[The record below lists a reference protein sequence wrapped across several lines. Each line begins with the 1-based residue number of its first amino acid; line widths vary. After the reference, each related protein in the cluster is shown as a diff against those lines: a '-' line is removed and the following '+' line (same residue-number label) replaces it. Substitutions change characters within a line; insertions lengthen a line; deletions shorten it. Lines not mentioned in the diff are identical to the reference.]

1 VKRLMVLGVISALL
15 VCFEKFSSP
24 RKLQAAA
31 AASQTP
37 RIVTLKEVLR
47 HHEAL
52 PPTARA
58 FYDALLA
65 QGEVL
70 AVQVEY
76 LPDPLLWLTTTP
88 EQARWMREQHNGSA
102 GLESVV
108 MSAADA
114 HDLLAAMGNEAPET
128 LREIAQVL
136 VSEAPAGI

>member
-15 VCFEKFSSP
+15 VCFEKLSPP
-24 RKLQAAA
+24 RKLRRVETP
-31 AASQTP
+31 TP
-37 RIVTLKEVLR
+37 RIVTLQEVLK
-47 HHEAL
+47 HHHAL
-52 PPTARA
+52 PATARA

-88 EQARWMREQHNGSA
+88 EQARWMREQHNGAA

-108 MSAADA
+108 LSAADA
-114 HDLLAAMGNEAPET
+114 HDLLTATGNEVPTT
-128 LREIAQVL
+128 LQGIAQVL
-136 VSEAPAGI
+136 VSQAPDEV

>member
-1 VKRLMVLGVISALL
+1 MKRLMVLGVISALL
-15 VCFEKFSSP
+15 HCFEKLSTG
-24 RKLQAAA
+24 RKAQVATP
-31 AASQTP
+31 QTP
-37 RIVTLKEVLR
+37 RIVTLQEVLR

-52 PPTARA
+52 PATARA
-58 FYDALLA
+58 FYEALLA

-88 EQARWMREQHNGSA
+88 EQAQWMREQHNGSA

-114 HDLLAAMGNEAPET
+114 HDLLAAMGNATPST
-128 LREIAQVL
+128 LHEIAEVL
-136 VSEAPAGI
+136 VSQAPAEV

>member
-1 VKRLMVLGVISALL
+1 MKRLMVLGVISALL
-15 VCFEKFSSP
+15 LCFEKFSSS
-24 RKLQAAA
+24 RKSQPAAP
-31 AASQTP
+31 QVP
-37 RIVTLKEVLR
+37 RIITLREVLR

-114 HDLLAAMGNEAPET
+114 HDLLAAMGNEAPAT

-136 VSEAPAGI
+136 VSDAPAEA

>member
-1 VKRLMVLGVISALL
+1 MKRLMVLGVISALL
-15 VCFEKFSSP
+15 LCFEKLSTG
-24 RKLQAAA
+24 RKAQVAAP
-31 AASQTP
+31 QTP
-37 RIVTLKEVLR
+37 RIVTLQEVLR

-52 PPTARA
+52 PATARA
-58 FYDALLA
+58 FYEALLA

-88 EQARWMREQHNGSA
+88 EQAQWMREQHNGSA

-114 HDLLAAMGNEAPET
+114 HDLLAAMGNPT
-128 LREIAQVL
+128 PSSLHEIAEVL
-136 VSEAPAGI
+136 VSQAPSEV

>member
-1 VKRLMVLGVISALL
+1 MKRLMVLGVISALL
-15 VCFEKFSSP
+15 LCFERFSTG
-24 RKLQAAA
+24 RKGLVVAAGHA
-31 AASQTP
+31 P
-37 RIVTLKEVLR
+37 RIVTLQEVLK

-52 PPTARA
+52 PATARA

-88 EQARWMREQHNGSA
+88 EQARWMREQHNGAA

-114 HDLLAAMGNEAPET
+114 HDLLTAMGNAVPAT
-128 LREIAQVL
+128 LKEIAAVL
-136 VSEAPAGI
+136 VSQAPAEA

>member
-1 VKRLMVLGVISALL
+1 MKRLMVLGVISALL
-15 VCFEKFSSP
+15 LCFEKFSAG
-24 RKLQAAA
+24 RKTQPVTAVP
-31 AASQTP
+31 TP
-37 RIVTLKEVLR
+37 RIVTLHEVLR

-52 PPTARA
+52 PAQARA

-76 LPDPLLWLTTTP
+76 LPDPLLWLTTTS
-88 EQARWMREQHNGSA
+88 EQARWMREQHNDAA

-114 HDLLAAMGNEAPET
+114 HDLLSAMGTKAPAT
-128 LREIAQVL
+128 LQEIAQVL
-136 VSEAPAGI
+136 VSQAPAEV

>member
-15 VCFEKFSSP
+15 LCFEKLSAG
-24 RKLQAAA
+24 RKAQVATTP
-31 AASQTP
+31 QTP
-37 RIVTLKEVLR
+37 RIVTLQEVLK

-58 FYDALLA
+58 FYEALLT

-76 LPDPLLWLTTTP
+76 LPDPLLWLTSTP

-114 HDLLAAMGNEAPET
+114 HDLLAAMGNATPNT
-128 LREIAQVL
+128 LHEIAEVL
-136 VSEAPAGI
+136 VSQAPTEV

>member
-15 VCFEKFSSP
+15 LCFEKFSAGRKSQPVTASP
-24 RKLQAAA
+24 
-31 AASQTP
+31 TP
-37 RIVTLKEVLR
+37 RIVPLQEVLR
-47 HHEAL
+47 HHDAL
-52 PPTARA
+52 PAEARA

-88 EQARWMREQHNGSA
+88 EQARWMREQHNDAA

-114 HDLLAAMGNEAPET
+114 RDLLIAMGTEVPNT
-128 LREIAQVL
+128 LQEIAQVL
-136 VSEAPAGI
+136 ASQAPAEV